1 MTGTAFSP
9 ALQKFIDNNRH
20 CHEEI
25 SAFFRRVTRHE
36 DLSRHFLALVLS
48 HKRNNLRDF
57 KALYSAFGSAAKL
70 CNWIYRADGYY
81 VAYQKYMLDLWNKA
95 SRIEDILQF
104 LPNFN
109 PWCLSGRF
117 NGIRI
122 GNVPEEFGGEDNF
135 ITILDRILNSPAISN
150 YCEIKRLEC
159 VDWPAFTKRYP
170 QSLKVD
176 IYDFDQKRRLLCN
189 ILEEECG
196 HPFELAVGGKTF
208 TVKFL
213 CNPFSCKI
221 VCRIISPDGA
231 AFILK
236 SLPFNF
242 SAVTSDRQLKEHENH
257 ALRADSPYSNALLEF
272 YLRLNRCPHAPDICY
287 YNYLYDSALY
297 REEKGTPFNF
307 DDKPYHL
314 RGFYDFNHRKLAD
327 ANRLGIY
334 VNDISGG
341 NFMISARDNK
351 LKIIDIGHAGYSN
364 PLNPG
369 ITGLCFSFGN
379 LCGHDYIRHLGSL
392 FL

>member
-1 MTGTAFSP
+1 MTGAAFSS
-9 ALQKFIDNNRH
+9 ALQKFIDRNRH
-20 CHEEI
+20 QHEELP
-25 SAFFRRVTRHE
+25 AFFRRATRQD
-36 DLSRHFLALVLS
+36 DLNCRLVSLILS

-57 KALYSAFGSAAKL
+57 KALYAAFGSAAKL

-81 VAYQKYMLDLWNKA
+81 TAYQKYMLNLWNQA
-95 SRIEDILQF
+95 ARIEDVLRQ
-104 LPNFN
+104 LPNLN

-122 GNVPEEFGGEDNF
+122 GSVPEEFGSEDDF
-135 ITILDRILNSPAISN
+135 IALLKQIQSSPAINN

-159 VDWPAFTKRYP
+159 VDWPEFTKRYP

-176 IYDFDQKRRLLCN
+176 IYDFDQKRKLLCD

-196 HPFELAVGGKTF
+196 HPFELAVGEKIF

-213 CNPFSCKI
+213 CNPFSCKV
-221 VCRIISPDGA
+221 VCRITAPGGTV
-231 AFILK
+231 FILK

-242 SAVTSDRQLKEHENH
+242 SAVESDRQLKEHENH
-257 ALRADSPYSNALLEF
+257 ALRADSPFSNAMLEF
-272 YLRLNRCPHAPDICY
+272 YLKLNRCPHAPDICY
-287 YNYLYDSALY
+287 YNYRYDSALY
-297 REEKGTPFNF
+297 RQEEGKPFNF
-307 DDKPYHL
+307 EDKPYHL

-341 NFMISARDNK
+341 NFITSSRDGK

-369 ITGLCFSFGN
+369 VTGICFSFGN

>member
-1 MTGTAFSP
+1 MTGAAFSS
-9 ALQKFIDNNRH
+9 ALQKFIDRNRH
-20 CHEEI
+20 QHEEL
-25 SAFFRRVTRHE
+25 SAFFRRATRQD
-36 DLSRHFLALVLS
+36 DLNCRLVSLILS

-57 KALYSAFGSAAKL
+57 KALYAAFGSAAKL

-81 VAYQKYMLDLWNKA
+81 TAYQKYMLNLWNQA
-95 SRIEDILQF
+95 ARIEDMLRQ
-104 LPNFN
+104 LPNLN

-122 GNVPEEFGGEDNF
+122 GSVPEEFGSEDDF
-135 ITILDRILNSPAISN
+135 IALLKQIQSSPAINN

-159 VDWPAFTKRYP
+159 VDWPEFTKRYP

-176 IYDFDQKRRLLCN
+176 IYDFDQKRKLLCD

-213 CNPFSCKI
+213 CNPFSCKV
-221 VCRIISPDGA
+221 VCRITAPGGTV
-231 AFILK
+231 FILK

-242 SAVTSDRQLKEHENH
+242 SAVESDRQLKEHENH
-257 ALRADSPYSNALLEF
+257 ALRADSPFSNAMLEF
-272 YLRLNRCPHAPDICY
+272 YLKLNHCPHAPDICY
-287 YNYLYDSALY
+287 YNYRYDSALY
-297 REEKGTPFNF
+297 RQEEGKPFNF
-307 DDKPYHL
+307 ENKPYHL

-341 NFMISARDNK
+341 NFITSSRDGK

-369 ITGLCFSFGN
+369 VTGICFSFGN